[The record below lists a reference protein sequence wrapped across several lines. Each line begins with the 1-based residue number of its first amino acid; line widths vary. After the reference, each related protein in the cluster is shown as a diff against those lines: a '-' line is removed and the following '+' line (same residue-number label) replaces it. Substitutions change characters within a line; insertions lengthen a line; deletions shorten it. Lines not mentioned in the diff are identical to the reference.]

1 MRLIV
6 RLRLKASSVATL
18 RVPTLTK
25 KDHLQSHLGKRTQ
38 VYVFTGYE
46 TNVGMMRGHASIG
59 ICLANTSKLPN
70 AFFLRLKE
78 LVMTLAA
85 YLSTE

>member
-1 MRLIV
+1 MLLIV
-6 RLRLKASSVATL
+6 RLRLKENSVATL

-25 KDHLQSHLGKRTQ
+25 KDHLQAHLGKRTQ

-59 ICLANTSKLPN
+59 ICLVNIFRLQN
-70 AFFLRLKE
+70 AFFLRLKV
-78 LVMTLAA
+78 LVMTQAA
-85 YLSTE
+85 YLSTD